1 LSAAAQANDLA
12 ASQKQ
17 TSIPI
22 ISPRVIRLVD
32 DGLTHEAL
40 KTLEYNYN
48 NAASNTIAPAN

>member
-1 LSAAAQANDLA
+1 MARANGLA
-12 ASQKQ
+12 ARQKQ

-32 DGLTHEAL
+32 DGLTPEAL

-48 NAASNTIAPAN
+48 NAASNTITPAN

>member
-1 LSAAAQANDLA
+1 MAQANGLA
-12 ASQKQ
+12 ARQKQ

-48 NAASNTIAPAN
+48 NAASNTITQAS